1 MATKAKENET
11 PEIQETQNPETQN
24 PETQLSGTSET
35 QAKDPYRKV
44 KIKIPREKNKPGV
57 YVNVNTHSFYI
68 PRGEVVEVPAY
79 IAEVLENSAKQDES
93 TALLIERLTKDSD
106 Y

>member
-1 MATKAKENET
+1 MATNETEVKTTNETEVKTTKAKAKEN
-11 PEIQETQNPETQN
+11 
-24 PETQLSGTSET
+24 
-35 QAKDPYRKV
+35 DPHRKV

>member
-1 MATKAKENET
+1 MATVETEAKTKAKTN
-11 PEIQETQNPETQN
+11 NN
-24 PETQLSGTSET
+24 
-35 QAKDPYRKV
+35 DPYRKV
-44 KIKIPREKNKPGV
+44 KIKIPREKNTPGV

-93 TALLIERLTKDSD
+93 TALLIENLTKDSD

>member
-1 MATKAKENET
+1 MAAKAKENET

-24 PETQLSGTSET
+24 PETSET

>member
-1 MATKAKENET
+1 MATVETEAKSKAKTN
-11 PEIQETQNPETQN
+11 NN
-24 PETQLSGTSET
+24 
-35 QAKDPYRKV
+35 DPYRKV
-44 KIKIPREKNKPGV
+44 KIKIPREKNKPGI

-93 TALLIERLTKDSD
+93 TALLIENLTKDSD

>member
-1 MATKAKENET
+1 MATVETEAKTKAKTNA
-11 PEIQETQNPETQN
+11 N
-24 PETQLSGTSET
+24 
-35 QAKDPYRKV
+35 DPYRKV

-68 PRGEVVEVPAY
+68 PRGEVVEVPAS

-93 TALLIERLTKDSD
+93 TALLIENLTKDSD

>member
-1 MATKAKENET
+1 MATTETEAKTKAKTNA
-11 PEIQETQNPETQN
+11 N
-24 PETQLSGTSET
+24 
-35 QAKDPYRKV
+35 DPYRKV

-93 TALLIERLTKDSD
+93 TALLIENLTKDSD

>member
-1 MATKAKENET
+1 MATVETEAKTKAKANEN
-11 PEIQETQNPETQN
+11 
-24 PETQLSGTSET
+24 
-35 QAKDPYRKV
+35 DPHRKV

-57 YVNVNTHSFYI
+57 YANVNTHSFFI

-93 TALLIERLTKDSD
+93 TALLIENLTKDSD